1 MKAANDAASA
11 ASSTTN
17 GYLSGIVPTSY
28 IDSMPHSTQSALN
41 HVTTTDQSGLQ
52 RRLSDIGGLKSIKT
66 KQKNR
71 PPKLG
76 LGGLPGAGGDQ
87 NKKMMH
93 HCQICHRGFLNKS
106 NIKVHLR
113 THTGEKPFKCEHC
126 SKAFRQK
133 AHLLKHMSIH
143 KRISRDWIMKRRR
156 GMKKMKNIWLPRQK
170 RTFEHEQDKIIVST
184 YFIFIMI

>member
-17 GYLSGIVPTSY
+17 GYLTSIVPTSY
-28 IDSMPHSTQSALN
+28 IDSMPHSTQSAFN

-52 RRLSDIGGLKSIKT
+52 RRLSDIGGLKSIKA

-76 LGGLPGAGGDQ
+76 LGGLPGAGGGDQ

-93 HCQICHRGFLNKS
+93 QFSWYASLIQLDHGTSCIARKDS
-106 NIKVHLR
+106 
-113 THTGEKPFKCEHC
+113 
-126 SKAFRQK
+126 
-133 AHLLKHMSIH
+133 
-143 KRISRDWIMKRRR
+143 
-156 GMKKMKNIWLPRQK
+156 
-170 RTFEHEQDKIIVST
+170 
-184 YFIFIMI
+184 YFI